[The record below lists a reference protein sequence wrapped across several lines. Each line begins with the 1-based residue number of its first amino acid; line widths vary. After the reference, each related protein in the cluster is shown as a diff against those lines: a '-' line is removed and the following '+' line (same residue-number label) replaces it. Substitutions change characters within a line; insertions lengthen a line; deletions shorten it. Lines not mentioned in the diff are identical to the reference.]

1 MKVVNLRHSDYDVY
15 IGRRGHGHDGYFGNP
30 IVPGKTCPVCGE
42 VHSRGNTLKCYREY
56 LEVRLEQD
64 PDFRERVKA
73 LRGKVL
79 GCFCKPR
86 PCHGDVLLEFVDKV
100 AVDEEYSCL
109 F

>member
-1 MKVVNLRHSDYDVY
+1 
-15 IGRRGHGHDGYFGNP
+15 
-30 IVPGKTCPVCGE
+30 
-42 VHSRGNTLKCYREY
+42 
-56 LEVRLEQD
+56 
-64 PDFRERVKA
+64 VKA